1 MSSNGTIDVPA
12 AVQQSLGIDEHI
24 VGTGTYTVNGERF
37 TRYTI
42 RDTDTGYTTTAY
54 LTHDGYLIDRV
65 DNGWFVPL
73 RASDDHRTSSVARN
87 LTRAVAL
94 VERDRRAVARREASQ
109 R

>member
-1 MSSNGTIDVPA
+1 MSSNGTVNVPA

-42 RDTDTGYTTTAY
+42 RGRAGTTTTAY

-73 RASDDHRTSSVARN
+73 RASSGHRTSSVARN

-94 VERDRRAVARREASQ
+94 VERDRHAVARREASQ